1 MTCHRSPTRSLPT
14 PRGGGRRRALAVGV
28 TVVALLAVTALRPGA
43 AGAATV
49 IEAAYAAPGSWAV
62 THETI
67 AGPGGTTA
75 YEVFR
80 PTNLG
85 AGGVRHPIVTW
96 GNGSNAVPAQ
106 YAGLLTHLAS
116 WGYVVI
122 ASTST
127 TTGTGTEILAG
138 AQLLVT
144 ADTTPGSPY
153 QGTLDTAH
161 VAAVGHSQGAGGSVR
176 ATQHSGGLITTTV
189 PINLPNRLWVS
200 PGDEYEPSQLTDP
213 VLFLT
218 GGLDLLIAGPLTMNG
233 FYAEVPGAAA
243 KGAVRFAGHNE
254 VQGDGGRFRGYI
266 TAWLRYQLS
275 GDATARA
282 AFVGSPPE
290 MNGNSGWAWPAQKN
304 LP

>member
-1 MTCHRSPTRSLPT
+1 MTCHRSPTSTQRLL
-14 PRGGGRRRALAVGV
+14 ALG
-28 TVVALLAVTALRPGA
+28 TVAAVALLAVTVLRPGA
-43 AGAATV
+43 AGAASAVEST
-49 IEAAYAAPGSWAV
+49 YAATGSWAV

-67 AGPGGTTA
+67 QGGA

-80 PTNLG
+80 PTDLG

-96 GNGSNAVPAQ
+96 GNGSNATPSQ

-127 TTGTGTEILAG
+127 ATGTGAEILAG
-138 AQLLVT
+138 AQLLVA

-153 QGTLDTAH
+153 QGRLDTAH

-189 PINLPNRLWVS
+189 PINLPNRIWVS
-200 PGDEYEPSQLTDP
+200 PGDEYDPGELTDP

-243 KGAVRFAGHNE
+243 KGAVRGAGHNE
-254 VQGDGGRFRGYI
+254 VQGDGGRFRGYL
-266 TAWLRYQLS
+266 TAWLRYQLD
-275 GDATARA
+275 GDAVARS

-290 MNGNSGWAWPAQKN
+290 MSANTAWAWQAQKN
-304 LP
+304 LF

>member
-1 MTCHRSPTRSLPT
+1 MTCHRSPVRS
-14 PRGGGRRRALAVGV
+14 RAVVLGV
-28 TVVALLAVTALRPGA
+28 AVVALIAATALRPGA
-43 AGAATV
+43 AGAATA
-49 IEAAYAAPGSWAV
+49 IESAYAAPGSWAV

-67 AGPGGTTA
+67 AGGA

-80 PTNLG
+80 PTDLG

-127 TTGTGTEILAG
+127 ATGTGTEILAG
-138 AQLLVT
+138 AQLLVA

-153 QGTLDTAH
+153 EGRLDTAH

-189 PINLPNRLWVS
+189 PINLPNRIWVS

-254 VQGDGGRFRGYI
+254 VQGDGGRFRGYV
-266 TAWLRYQLS
+266 TAWLRYQLD

-282 AFVGSPPE
+282 AFVGSPLE
-290 MNGNSGWAWPAQKN
+290 MSTNSGWAWQAQKN

>member
-1 MTCHRSPTRSLPT
+1 MTCRWSPSR
-14 PRGGGRRRALAVGV
+14 PRTALGIALVV
-28 TVVALLAVTALRPGA
+28 LVVATALRPGA
-43 AGAATV
+43 AGAATA
-49 IEAAYAAPGSWAV
+49 IESAYAAPGPWVV

-67 AGPGGTTA
+67 AGGA

-80 PTNLG
+80 PTDLG
-85 AGGVRHPIVTW
+85 AGGERHPIVTW
-96 GNGSNAVPAQ
+96 GNGSNATPTQ

-127 TTGTGTEILAG
+127 ATGTGAEILAG
-138 AQLLVT
+138 AELLVA

-153 QGTLDTAH
+153 EGRLDTAR

-189 PINLPNRLWVS
+189 PINLPARIWVS
-200 PGDEYEPSQLTDP
+200 PGDEYDPAQLTDP

-218 GGLDLLIAGPLTMNG
+218 GELDLLIAGPLTQNG
-233 FYAEVPGAAA
+233 YYAEVPGPAA

-254 VQGDGGRFRGYI
+254 VQGDGGRFRGYL
-266 TAWLRYQLS
+266 TAWLRYQLD
-275 GDATARA
+275 GDTVARG
-282 AFVGSPPE
+282 AFVGSPAE
-290 MNGNSGWAWPAQKN
+290 MATNGGWTWVGQKG
-304 LP
+304 LS

>member
-1 MTCHRSPTRSLPT
+1 MTCHRSPAS
-14 PRGGGRRRALAVGV
+14 RRTTALAIVA
-28 TVVALLAVTALRPGA
+28 TVAVLAATALRPGA
-43 AGAATV
+43 AGAATA
-49 IEAAYAAPGSWAV
+49 IESTYAATGSWAV
-62 THETI
+62 THEVI
-67 AGPGGTTA
+67 QGGA

-80 PTNLG
+80 PTALG
-85 AGGVRHPIVTW
+85 SGGTRHPIVTW
-96 GNGSNAVPAQ
+96 GNGSNATPSQ

-127 TTGTGTEILAG
+127 ATGTGAEILAG
-138 AQLLVT
+138 AQLLVA
-144 ADTTPGSPY
+144 ADTTPGSPFE
-153 QGTLDTAH
+153 GKLDTAH
-161 VAAVGHSQGAGGSVR
+161 VAAAGHSQGAGGSVR
-176 ATQHSGGLITTTV
+176 ATQHSGGLITTTI
-189 PINLPNRLWVS
+189 PINLPARLWVS

-243 KGAVRFAGHNE
+243 KGAVRGAGHNE
-254 VQGDGGRFRGYI
+254 VQGSGGRFRGYL
-266 TAWLRYQLS
+266 TAWLRYQLD

-290 MNGNSGWAWPAQKN
+290 MNTNSAWAWQAQKN